1 MSRSLRLL
9 SGAVL
14 ALLLTQTALPAAA
27 LDNSSALPL
36 MTPSVTG
43 GYLAGRQALL
53 DMRTDDAARYFAD
66 AALADWDNPFLVE
79 RSFVAYAVNGE
90 IEQAAKAAKHLG
102 EISGQNDLAS
112 LVIATVAI
120 KDRRYQAA
128 ADTLASPGSD
138 TYAGVM
144 AKIMHSW
151 ALVGIGR
158 TADAQS
164 GLEAAGKDGLEAY
177 FAFHRML
184 IALVAGRQDE
194 ALTFGKAA
202 YEAEPYDARVV
213 EAYTRILG
221 NAGKFDDAKKVLD
234 DYASQGL
241 SNPLVDKVREA
252 VLKQQAPGPFI
263 DGIASGAAEALTS
276 IGVDLVQEGAPE
288 IAATFFRLGMYL
300 APKSD
305 GIDLVYGQLLDQAGR
320 HEEANAIYDGIAADS
335 PEKPMAVVRAA
346 ENLDALGNLDEAL
359 RQLTD
364 IAARNPT
371 DIDAL
376 STLGDMQRN
385 AKKYVEAAASYSKV
399 IDLSGNVPA
408 NWRYYYVRGIA
419 YERSK
424 QWPLAEADFKKAL
437 ELNPNQP
444 QVLNYLGYS
453 WVDQGVNLL
462 PALDMIQKAVDG
474 SPNDGYIIDSL
485 GWAYYRLGRYAE
497 AVTTLERAVQMKPV
511 DPEINDHLGDAY
523 WRLGR
528 KLEARFQWNIASTV
542 DQEGVVKARVAPKL
556 INGLE
561 DLPPVNEAAAQSPT
575 TAPTAQ

>member
-1 MSRSLRLL
+1 M
-9 SGAVL
+9 
-14 ALLLTQTALPAAA
+14 
-27 LDNSSALPL
+27 
-36 MTPSVTG
+36 
-43 GYLAGRQALL
+43 
-53 DMRTDDAARYFAD
+53 
-66 AALADWDNPFLVE
+66 
-79 RSFVAYAVNGE
+79 
-90 IEQAAKAAKHLG
+90 
-102 EISGQNDLAS
+102 
-112 LVIATVAI
+112 AT
-120 KDRRYQAA
+120 
-128 ADTLASPGSD
+128 
-138 TYAGVM
+138 
-144 AKIMHSW
+144 IMHSW
-151 ALVGIGR
+151 ALVGTGR
-158 TADAQS
+158 TADAQNE
-164 GLEAAGKDGLEAY
+164 LETAGKDGLESF
-177 FAFHRML
+177 FAFHRTL
-184 IALVAGRQDE
+184 VALVAGRQDE

-213 EAYTRILG
+213 EAYARILG

-234 DYASQGL
+234 DYAAQGL
-241 SNPLVDKVREA
+241 TNPLVDRVREA

-263 DGIASGAAEALTS
+263 DGIAAGTAESLSS

-300 APKSD
+300 APKAD
-305 GIDLVYGQLLDQAGR
+305 GIDLVFGQLLDQAGR
-320 HEEANAIYDGIAADS
+320 HEEANAVYDGIATDS
-335 PEKPMAVVRAA
+335 PVKPMAVVRAA

-364 IAARNPT
+364 IAARNPK

-385 AKKYVEAAASYSKV
+385 AKQYVEAAASYSKV
-399 IDLSGNVPA
+399 IELSGNVPGD
-408 NWRYYYVRGIA
+408 WRYYYVRGIA

-462 PALDMIQKAVDG
+462 PALDMIQKAVDA

-556 INGLE
+556 LNGLE
-561 DLPPVNEAAAQSPT
+561 GIPPVNEAAAQ
-575 TAPTAQ
+575 APAPAATAQ